1 MLYDMKE
8 DNAPKEFQTCSR
20 SSEIGEKTLRREEN
34 WWGKRRRQSWG
45 DESTKEFQDS
55 TKEPID
61 CQWGSW
67 VTLTVK
73 LEKRRVKKGEV
84 VSSVQVYEP
93 VKIG

>member
-1 MLYDMKE
+1 MLQRNFKLVQGVM
-8 DNAPKEFQTCSR
+8 R
-20 SSEIGEKTLRREEN
+20 SGRNQITLRREEN
-34 WWGKRRRQSWG
+34 RWGKRRHQSWG

-55 TKEPID
+55 TEEPRD

-73 LEKRRVKKGEV
+73 LAKRRVKKGEG